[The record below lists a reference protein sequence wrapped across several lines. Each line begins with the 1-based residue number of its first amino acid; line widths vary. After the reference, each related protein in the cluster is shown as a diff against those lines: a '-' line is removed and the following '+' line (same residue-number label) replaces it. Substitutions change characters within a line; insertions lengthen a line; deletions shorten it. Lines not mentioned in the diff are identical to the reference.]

1 MTVYCQTC
9 RTLQKEILINNCSH
23 ISKKKIERYITIV
36 KGQMHMHVYLLAMPK
51 KKKSLTNNDEYHT
64 SVSCLSCIESGI
76 LRGYVSNH
84 KRYVSGI

>member
-51 KKKSLTNNDEYHT
+51 KKPLPITMSTTPL
-64 SVSCLSCIESGI
+64 SVVCPA
-76 LRGYVSNH
+76 
-84 KRYVSGI
+84 